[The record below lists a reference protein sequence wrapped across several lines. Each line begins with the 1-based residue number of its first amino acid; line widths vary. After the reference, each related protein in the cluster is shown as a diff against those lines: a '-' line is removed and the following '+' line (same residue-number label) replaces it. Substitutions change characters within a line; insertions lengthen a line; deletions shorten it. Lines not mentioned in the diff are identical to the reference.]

1 MHRLAN
7 DAQPPAYGV
16 RPAAK
21 KIPVS
26 VLVVVYCVELE
37 VLLLERADRPGY
49 WQSVTGS
56 KDDMSEDLVSTAA
69 RELREE
75 TGIEVGGNVLPR
87 TALIDWDQRNVYEI
101 HPAWRDRYAAGI
113 THNVEHVFG
122 VCVPRDSAVKVAPG
136 EHLQYRWLTWRAAA
150 DACFSHTNANAI
162 RQLPLRAGTRRA

>member
-37 VLLLERADRPGY
+37 VLLLERADRPGS

-113 THNVEHVFG
+113 THIESVSCAVAIAVHDGNL
-122 VCVPRDSAVKVAPG
+122 RWDAVKERSVIVF
-136 EHLQYRWLTWRAAA
+136 R
-150 DACFSHTNANAI
+150 
-162 RQLPLRAGTRRA
+162 